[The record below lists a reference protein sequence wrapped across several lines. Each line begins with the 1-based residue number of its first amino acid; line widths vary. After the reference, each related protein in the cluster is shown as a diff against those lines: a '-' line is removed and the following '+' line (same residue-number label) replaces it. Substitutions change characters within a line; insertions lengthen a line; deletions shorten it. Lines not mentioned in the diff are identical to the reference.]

1 MLETKNLCKTYLNKG
16 KTTAALKNISLSFPS
31 TSLIVLSGQSGS
43 GKTTLLNIL
52 GGMDFPSDG
61 SCSFRGAEIKR
72 RLVDSYRKENIGFVF
87 QDYNLINDASIK
99 NNLRMAFEID
109 GKKPNDDIMTEYL
122 KLVGLPDEN
131 ESLEELFLKKPNELS
146 GGQRQR
152 VAIARALI
160 KNPSILLLDEQ
171 TGSLDKKNSINLLNL
186 LKQLSKSRL
195 VILSTHDIDVAKP
208 YADRIISLKN
218 GEVIGDETI
227 HVSQEKINSVRAGK
241 EKQSPLYSFL
251 CSLKTALRGL
261 LKNPVRLISSV
272 LLSCLTCGAF
282 GVALS
287 LNAADEG
294 KVAIRTQYEQSNKA
308 FFFVN
313 SSMESASNG
322 ISQQECGFSSEQK
335 KLLSNYNGG
344 NDPIYLCKSGVSYE
358 RSSVIGR
365 SAKNHCNP
373 FARFLYTSY
382 DYVMEIDEQSNKAN
396 NVLSR
401 SDLLS
406 DQTMCRLPETYEEI
420 AITDMQAHY
429 LFKYGG
435 YDTETKEKVYFDS
448 MDSLIGFKIDG
459 LAITGVFKTE
469 EDINY
474 WLPMDVFKGYEQV
487 YDYETNEMRLAAGFS
502 PAKYLIA
509 KPGFA
514 RERGKNPSMAML
526 RLSGNID
533 KDLSLRSSLS
543 YDVNDTNYFCYY
555 TGRYTGFTNKI
566 NVISE
571 FARVVIF
578 GVITCFVIIGMI
590 LSLNFF
596 HTNIKEMERELGIM
610 KALGAKNSSTI
621 STVFTQ
627 GSIIAAIEF
636 ILSLIVCLIGN
647 LIFNLKL
654 SISILEL
661 SAIPIFG
668 MLALIVL
675 TMLIVSSFS
684 SLKALTKKPID
695 IIENK

>member
-1 MLETKNLCKTYLNKG
+1 MLETKNLGKTYLNKG

-52 GGMDFPSDG
+52 GGMDSPTEGTFSFEGFEIERKTVD
-61 SCSFRGAEIKR
+61 SFRKN
-72 RLVDSYRKENIGFVF
+72 SIGFVF
-87 QDYNLINDASIK
+87 QDYNLIEDASIRG
-99 NNLRMAFEID
+99 NLNMAFEIN
-109 GKKPNDDIMTEYL
+109 GRKPDEKLIAHYL
-122 KLVGLPDEN
+122 KLVRLPDEN
-131 ESLEELFLKKPNELS
+131 ESLEELLIKKPNELS

-160 KNPSILLLDEQ
+160 KEPSVLLLDEP
-171 TGSLDKKNSINLLNL
+171 TGSLDKDNSISLIKV
-186 LKQLSKSRL
+186 LKDISKNRL
-195 VILSTHDIDVAKP
+195 VLLSTHDLDVARP

-218 GEVIGDETI
+218 GELVGDETFNSPKETK
-227 HVSQEKINSVRAGK
+227 VTKNNREKGSFWNSFV
-241 EKQSPLYSFL
+241 
-251 CSLKTALRGL
+251 CSLKTALRGM
-261 LKNPVRLISSV
+261 LKNPVRLVSSII
-272 LLSCLTCGAF
+272 LSSLACGAL

-294 KVAIRTQYEQSNKA
+294 KVAIRTQYEQSDKS

-313 SSMESASNG
+313 STAKQLENG
-322 ISQQECGFSSEQK
+322 ELKHHETGFSSEQK

-474 WLPMDVFKGYEQV
+474 WLPMDVFKGYEQM
-487 YDYETNEMRLAAGFS
+487 YDYETNEMRLAEGFS
-502 PAKYLIA
+502 PGKYLIA

-526 RLSGNID
+526 RLSGNIN

-555 TGRYTGFTNKI
+555 TGRYTGFTSKI

-627 GSIIAAIEF
+627 GFIIAAIEF
-636 ILSLIVCLIGN
+636 ILSLIVCVIGN